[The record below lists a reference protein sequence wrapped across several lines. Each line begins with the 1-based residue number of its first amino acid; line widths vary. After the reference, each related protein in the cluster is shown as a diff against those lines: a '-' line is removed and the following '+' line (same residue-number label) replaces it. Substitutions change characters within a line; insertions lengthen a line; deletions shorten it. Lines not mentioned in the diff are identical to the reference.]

1 MVKLST
7 AQPARHPDP
16 TVKAN
21 RVAYAI
27 FSRPD
32 LELAERYLSDFGLQR
47 AALENDVLYMR
58 GTQAAP
64 YCYRVERHKRAGF
77 IGLGLGVASRS
88 DLQVLTRL
96 PGASAIEPC
105 PGPGGGERVRLTDPS
120 GFRVE
125 AVCWAQN
132 AATALA
138 HRAPLPTNTPESVQ
152 RVNATQRPPATP
164 PEVIKLGHIALEVVD
179 YQDTLAWY
187 TQHFGLIP
195 SDIQVLPDGSP
206 AMTFTRLDL
215 GDVPSDHHAVAFAQ
229 SFMPALNH
237 VSFEVVDLDAVAMG
251 HRVLQER
258 GWKHVWGMGRH
269 VLGSQIFDYWR
280 DPWGDKHE
288 HYADGDRFDNTVPAG
303 VHPISAEAMAQ
314 WGQRLTPEFTRPHLN
329 ASAIWQLVR
338 NLRRSPDLSLRKLVS
353 MLRALR

>member
-1 MVKLST
+1 MVQLST
-7 AQPARHPDP
+7 AQPARHPNP
-16 TVKAN
+16 TIKAN
-21 RVAYAI
+21 LVAYAI
-27 FSRPD
+27 FTRTD
-32 LELAERYLSDFGLQR
+32 LTLAERYLSDFGLQR
-47 AALENDVLYMR
+47 AALENDTLYMR

-64 YCYRVERHKRAGF
+64 YCYRVEKGARDAF
-77 IGLGLGVASRS
+77 VGLGLGVASRA
-88 DLQVLTRL
+88 DLKALAQL

-105 PGPGGGERVRLTDPS
+105 PGPGGGERVCLTDPS

-125 AVCWAQN
+125 AVCWPASKALSRR
-132 AATALA
+132 AAL
-138 HRAPLPTNTPESVQ
+138 PLNSPESVQ
-152 RVNATQRPPATP
+152 RINDTQRPPVAP
-164 PEVIKLGHIALEVVD
+164 PEVIKLGHVALEVVD

-195 SDIQVLPDGSP
+195 SDVQVLPDGSP
-206 AMTFTRLDL
+206 VMTFTRLDL

-229 SFMPALNH
+229 GFMPALNH

-280 DPWGDKHE
+280 DPFGDKHE
-288 HYADGDRFDNTVPAG
+288 HYADGDRFDNTVPTG
-303 VHPISAEAMAQ
+303 VHLISADAMAQ

-329 ASAIWQLVR
+329 ASAIWQLLR

>member
-1 MVKLST
+1 MVQLST
-7 AQPARHPDP
+7 AQPARHPKP

-21 RVAYAI
+21 LVAYAI
-27 FSRPD
+27 FTRTD
-32 LELAERYLSDFGLQR
+32 LQLAERYLTDFGLQR
-47 AALENDVLYMR
+47 VALEHDTLYMR
-58 GTQAAP
+58 GTHAAP
-64 YCYRVERHKRAGF
+64 YCYRVEEGSRDAF
-77 IGLGLGVASRS
+77 VGLGLGVASRD
-88 DLQVLTRL
+88 DLKALAKL

-105 PGPGGGERVRLTDPS
+105 QGPGGGERVRLTDPS

-125 AVCWAQN
+125 AVCWPQ
-132 AATALA
+132 TTSLPRRSAL
-138 HRAPLPTNTPESVQ
+138 PVNSPESVQ
-152 RVNATQRPPATP
+152 RINETQRPPVAP
-164 PEVIKLGHIALEVVD
+164 PEVIKLGHVALEVVD

-187 TQHFGLIP
+187 TKHFGLIP